1 MKRHRLALKP
11 ILLIDFVLVFVFAIV
26 LLFIYFPPRC
36 FYPNVDFAVNFLG
49 KTRNDVWEVTMAM
62 EKCMDGGRV
71 LIAGDYNGASVS
83 SMKMSPKCDF
93 SWEYWFDK
101 EDVYSEENKEKLDCL
116 LGRKGYAN
124 RQLERRWLVF
134 RRTTAFLGADPLASG
149 IAVEFDEG
157 GIVTAQ
163 YPYYMK

>member
-11 ILLIDFVLVFVFAIV
+11 ILLIDFVLVFVFGIV
-26 LLFIYFPPRC
+26 LLFVYFPPRC

-49 KTRNDVWEVTMAM
+49 KTRNDVWEITMAM
-62 EKCMDGGRV
+62 EKCTEGRRV
-71 LIAGDYNGASVS
+71 LIAGDYYGASAS
-83 SMKMSPKCDF
+83 PMRMSQKCDF
-93 SWEYWFDK
+93 PWEYWFDK
-101 EDVYSEENKEKLDCL
+101 EDIYNEENKGELDRL
-116 LGRKGYAN
+116 LGRKEHAN
-124 RQLERRWLVF
+124 RRLERRWLVF
-134 RRTTAFLGADPLASG
+134 RRTTALLGAYPLASG

>member
-62 EKCMDGGRV
+62 EKCMDGG
-71 LIAGDYNGASVS
+71 AGIDCRGLQRSVRI
-83 SMKMSPKCDF
+83 
-93 SWEYWFDK
+93 
-101 EDVYSEENKEKLDCL
+101 VYENVSK
-116 LGRKGYAN
+116 
-124 RQLERRWLVF
+124 V
-134 RRTTAFLGADPLASG
+134 
-149 IAVEFDEG
+149 
-157 GIVTAQ
+157 
-163 YPYYMK
+163 